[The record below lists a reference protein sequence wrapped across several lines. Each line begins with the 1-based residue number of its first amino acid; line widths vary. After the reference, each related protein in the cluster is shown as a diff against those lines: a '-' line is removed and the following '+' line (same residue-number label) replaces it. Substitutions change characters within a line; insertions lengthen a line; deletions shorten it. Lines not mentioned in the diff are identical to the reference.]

1 MLLLLSPSLHLPP
14 RLSPVCPIL
23 PSILSSPS
31 PSPSTLT
38 ACRVDHLPVGL
49 STPRVLDLTVA
60 LAIPMDLA
68 RHGPDE
74 PTLLSNSSDPLS
86 SPPGSSDDVPGGRPS
101 APSIG
106 RNPNFAVPPPV
117 SRPVSSTNSAPA
129 AFYLHSFDQPAIGGF
144 DNPQSAAPKKPGRK
158 KKVVDP
164 DQVVEKPVK
173 EPKKPGR
180 KPRAPKDPNAP
191 AAQRKQKANVPPPPP
206 STMAD
211 QPPPSRG
218 SKISDLVTMQVSP
231 QHPRISSPANSR
243 PAGIY
248 VPPPPGT
255 PSRPATSGQMFDP
268 IRGSTIE
275 KPPPSPTPFMQNR
288 ASASPSIKSLIDPH
302 PPTSQPT
309 RIPTTSAV
317 TKPSPSRNSHPAPT
331 TSAPKSTILEDE
343 KPARKPDSGPPST
356 NPTPPPKQRN
366 KEPPPPPPPLP
377 KGSGLLS
384 GTPFG
389 ISAAGANGANGSG
402 VERGTNIWIS
412 FALKGKENV
421 TINFSHEVETKYGL
435 SALNPRLAA
444 RRERQRQLALAGAEL
459 ERQAR
464 GGTGSAVDGDD
475 MSLDLSEPE
484 GGSDTDVVMK
494 DAAESKD
501 QQPPTKKRKRKAED
515 YDRNDD
521 FIDDAELLL
530 EEQALMSKD
539 GFFVYSGPLIE
550 EGEKPA
556 VERYVYLLFQR
567 SITNGLCSADG
578 TTKRGRGRGRGA
590 GSRGGAGASGA
601 NSGAAGAGSGT
612 EGAGSGTGGRGRG
625 GRGRG
630 GATVR
635 KPRVTKAERALM
647 EQEKLNREKMAA
659 SLATKPAQYSAAMI

>member
-1 MLLLLSPSLHLPP
+1 
-14 RLSPVCPIL
+14 
-23 PSILSSPS
+23 
-31 PSPSTLT
+31 
-38 ACRVDHLPVGL
+38 
-49 STPRVLDLTVA
+49 
-60 LAIPMDLA
+60 MDLA

-74 PTLLSNSSDPLS
+74 PTLHSNSSDPLS
-86 SPPGSSDDVPGGRPS
+86 SPPGSSDDVPGRPPS

-106 RNPNFAVPPPV
+106 RNPNFAVPPHI
-117 SRPVSSTNSAPA
+117 SHPVSSTNPAPA
-129 AFYLHSFDQPAIGGF
+129 AFYHHAFDPPALGGF
-144 DNPQSAAPKKPGRK
+144 DRPDNAQSAAAPKKPGRK
-158 KKVVDP
+158 KKVVGP

-180 KPRAPKDPNAP
+180 KPRVAKDPNAP
-191 AAQRKQKANVPPPPP
+191 TTQRKQKANIPPPP
-206 STMAD
+206 SSAMAD

-275 KPPPSPTPFMQNR
+275 KPPPSPTPILQNR
-288 ASASPSIKSLIDPH
+288 ASASPSIKSLIDPQ

-317 TKPSPSRNSHPAPT
+317 TKPSPSRISHPAPT
-331 TSAPKSTILEDE
+331 ASAPKSAILEDE

-366 KEPPPPPPPLP
+366 KEPPPLPPPLP

-444 RRERQRQLALAGAEL
+444 RKERQRQLALAGAEL

-464 GGTGSAVDGDD
+464 GGTGSAADGDD

-494 DAAESKD
+494 DAAENKE
-501 QQPPTKKRKRKAED
+501 QPPTKKRKRKAED

-556 VERYVYLLFQR
+556 VERFVSSYWASVR
-567 SITNGLCSADG
+567 ITHELPRADG

-612 EGAGSGTGGRGRG
+612 EGAGSGTGGGRGRG

-659 SLATKPAQYSAAMI
+659 SLATKPAQYSSAMV

>member
-1 MLLLLSPSLHLPP
+1 M
-14 RLSPVCPIL
+14 
-23 PSILSSPS
+23 
-31 PSPSTLT
+31 
-38 ACRVDHLPVGL
+38 
-49 STPRVLDLTVA
+49 DLTH
-60 LAIPMDLA
+60 
-68 RHGPDE
+68 HGPDE

-86 SPPGSSDDVPGGRPS
+86 SPPGSSDDVPGRRPS

-106 RNPNFAVPPPV
+106 RNPNFSAVPPLAHPI
-117 SRPVSSTNSAPA
+117 STTSAPA
-129 AFYLHSFDQPAIGGF
+129 AFYLHAFDPPALGGS
-144 DNPQSAAPKKPGRK
+144 DRPDAQTVAAPKKPGRK
-158 KKVVDP
+158 RKVVNP
-164 DQVVEKPVK
+164 DQAAEKPIK
-173 EPKKPGR
+173 EPKKSGR
-180 KPRAPKDPNAP
+180 KPRVLKDPNAAP
-191 AAQRKQKANVPPPPP
+191 AQRKQKTDAAPP
-206 STMAD
+206 SAMD

-231 QHPRISSPANSR
+231 QNARISSPNSR
-243 PAGIY
+243 PSGIY
-248 VPPPPGT
+248 APPPPGT

-275 KPPPSPTPFMQNR
+275 KPPPSPTPFLQNR
-288 ASASPSIKSLIDPH
+288 ASASPSIKSLIDPP

-309 RIPTTSAV
+309 RLPTTSTNV
-317 TKPSPSRNSHPAPT
+317 HKPSPSRNPQPNSTP
-331 TSAPKSTILEDE
+331 SAPKPFDDE
-343 KPARKPDSGPPST
+343 KLNRKLDSGPSST

-366 KEPPPPPPPLP
+366 KEPAPPPPPLP

-389 ISAAGANGANGSG
+389 ISAAGANGATGTAP
-402 VERGTNIWIS
+402 ERGTNIWIS

-435 SALNPRLAA
+435 GALNPRLAA
-444 RRERQRQLALAGAEL
+444 RRERQRQMALAGAEL
-459 ERQAR
+459 ERQQR
-464 GGTGSAVDGDD
+464 GGGGSTAGEDD
-475 MSLDLSEPE
+475 MSVDMSEGE

-494 DAAESKD
+494 DAAEASKE
-501 QQPPTKKRKRKAED
+501 PETKKRKRKAED

-556 VERYVYLLFQR
+556 VERCVSPCWTAIQVTHDLR
-567 SITNGLCSADG
+567 RADG
-578 TTKRGRGRGRGA
+578 TTKRGRGRGRGT
-590 GSRGGAGASGA
+590 GSRGGASAATNG
-601 NSGAAGAGSGT
+601 AGAGSGT
-612 EGAGSGTGGRGRG
+612 EGAGSGTGGRGSRG

-659 SLATKPAQYSAAMI
+659 SLATKPAQYASAMI